1 MSVPLRVL
9 IVEDSEDDA
18 VLMLLEL
25 RRNGYEPTSERVD
38 SAEATSAALDRH
50 TWDLIISDY
59 AMPRFSMSAALT
71 MVQEKGLDLP
81 FIVVSGAIGEEAA
94 VAAMRAGVH
103 DYVIKGNIARLA
115 PAVERELREAEMRR
129 ERRRAEKER
138 ERLLEELE
146 DKSKTL
152 EQLLFIS
159 SHDLRSPLVNIQG
172 FAREMEQS
180 LQELRLSLEEKD
192 IPSAVKEKL
201 AVTIDEDI
209 TYSLNYILASTSKM
223 GTLLTGLLKVSRLGR
238 EILNIEK
245 INMKDLMAEVVDGF
259 KFQTRAAGVKLEL
272 GRLPQ
277 CQGDRAQLNQVFSN
291 LIGNALKYLDPEQPG
306 IIRISGRK
314 EDDKIVYTVED
325 NGIGIAPEHQE
336 TVYQIFQHVDPLTAP
351 GEGLGL
357 TIVRRILERH
367 GGKTWLESEPGRGSR
382 FHVALPIRDW

>member
-1 MSVPLRVL
+1 MSVPIRVL

-25 RRNGYEPTSERVD
+25 RRNGYEPTSERVE
-38 SAEATSAALDRH
+38 SAEAMSAALDRQ
-50 TWDLIISDY
+50 TWDLIMSDY
-59 AMPRFSMSAALT
+59 AMPHFSMSTALT

-94 VAAMRAGVH
+94 VAAMRAGAH
-103 DYVIKGNIARLA
+103 DYVMKGNIARLA

-129 ERRRAEKER
+129 ERRRAEQER
-138 ERLLEELE
+138 ERLLAELE
-146 DKSKTL
+146 DKSKEL
-152 EQLLFIS
+152 GQLLFIS
-159 SHDLRSPLVNIQG
+159 SHDLQEPLINIQG
-172 FAREMEQS
+172 FAREMELS
-180 LQELRLSLEEKD
+180 LQEMRLSLEEED
-192 IPSAVKEKL
+192 IPSAVKKKL

-209 TYSLNYILASTSKM
+209 TDSLNYILASTSKID
-223 GTLLTGLLKVSRLGR
+223 TLLKGLLKVSRLGQVA
-238 EILNIEK
+238 ITIEK
-245 INMKDLMAEVVDGF
+245 LNMKDLMAEVVDGF
-259 KFQTRAAGVKLEL
+259 EFKTKRAGVKLDV

-277 CQGDRAQLNQVFSN
+277 CQGDRAQINQVFSN
-291 LIGNALKYLDPEQPG
+291 LIGNALKYLDPERPG

-314 EDDKIVYTVED
+314 EDNKAVYTVED

-336 TVYQIFQHVDPLTAP
+336 MVFQIFQRVDPTASS

-382 FHVALPIRDW
+382 FHVALPISD